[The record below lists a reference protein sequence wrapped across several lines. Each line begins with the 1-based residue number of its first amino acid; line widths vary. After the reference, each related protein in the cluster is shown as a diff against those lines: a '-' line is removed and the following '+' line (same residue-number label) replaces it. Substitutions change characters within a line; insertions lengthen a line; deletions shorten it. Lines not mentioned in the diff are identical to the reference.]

1 MNELSSQIENAVLIL
16 SKKIIE
22 DNFRGYDPYDGLSSP
37 IFSLPILKSNKLL
50 RFGFQQIFRRI
61 PINIRPLL
69 GIKKEINP
77 VTLGLCIKA
86 FTYMSQ
92 IFTQNRQFYK
102 VQIDNCLNGLV
113 ELKSSGYSGACWG
126 YNFDWEARY
135 AKIPAYFPTIVAT
148 GIIVNGLYEYYKFS
162 RDLNVK
168 SIILDST
175 NFVLNDLNRTID
187 GEDFCFSYSP
197 SDKQVVFNATMKAA
211 RLLSQAYDISNDE
224 SYRTAAKRTV
234 NFVMKHQS
242 NEGYWVYSSNDD
254 RAWIDNFHTAYVLDS
269 LSSYINLT
277 GDEEYMQ
284 GLKIGINF
292 YKNTFFTP
300 EFIPKYYSNK
310 IFPIDSTAV
319 AQSIITLL
327 LFNDRSQAKNIIK
340 WALENMINRDGSIVY
355 RKHRFMRNNINYIR
369 WSNAWFFLA
378 LSIFLIKTQKPL

>member
-77 VTLGLCIKA
+77 VTLGLCIQA